1 MQRISLIKAT
11 LLLLYSDGT
20 QWIFQL
26 NELTEQKKPPMQLLN
41 LKDLA
46 EATIEVERNNNAIK
60 SFNKG
65 YSSYTSSRWNKNK
78 DFNKSIEKKLL
89 DKAIPRY
96 PPNNESNHY
105 SNTNSRGT
113 MALGYDIQP
122 STNGESLDTL
132 VKKAFEKNAIE
143 KSAPRYPPRGR
154 GNPNLKGTQWF
165 HCQGWGH
172 RMSECPTQRDII
184 LWEGDPY
191 YKDEVEQEE
200 GHIEGVDNLDE
211 NAEVQVDPCDGD
223 ITAPSMIEPPKIRD
237 LEHDEFLNLSTNSLQ
252 EGENDAS
259 QTTPKTQDQGHWKSF
274 RDEEK

>member
-105 SNTNSRGT
+105 SNTNSRAGQSSVFYT
-113 MALGYDIQP
+113 WGVPVLHQGCSRPAKVGQDNP
-122 STNGESLDTL
+122 SC
-132 VKKAFEKNAIE
+132 AWAM
-143 KSAPRYPPRGR
+143 PR
-154 GNPNLKGTQWF
+154 L
-165 HCQGWGH
+165 
-172 RMSECPTQRDII
+172 
-184 LWEGDPY
+184 L
-191 YKDEVEQEE
+191 
-200 GHIEGVDNLDE
+200 
-211 NAEVQVDPCDGD
+211 
-223 ITAPSMIEPPKIRD
+223 
-237 LEHDEFLNLSTNSLQ
+237 
-252 EGENDAS
+252 
-259 QTTPKTQDQGHWKSF
+259 
-274 RDEEK
+274 